1 MRSQGLTEEEQSA
14 VNEFTAKL
22 RNRFPNEIRAIK
34 LFGSKAR
41 GDSHRESDLD
51 LLVLVEEKTEELE
64 NTVIDLVCETLN
76 RSGVYLEV
84 VTLPISRYEKAK
96 EEQYPFIIN
105 VERDAVA
112 L

>member
-1 MRSQGLTEEEQSA
+1 MRSQGLTGEEQAA
-14 VNEFTAKL
+14 VDEFVVKL
-22 RNRFPNEIRAIK
+22 RNRFPKGVIAIK

-64 NTVIDLVCETLN
+64 NGVIDLVCDILN

-84 VTLPISRYEKAK
+84 VTLSGSRYEKAK
-96 EEQYPFIIN
+96 KEQYPFVIN
-105 VERDAVA
+105 VERDAVT